1 MLVYHLDNYYKQC
14 KLLINQK
21 ITSLPELNLSS
32 ICVLDKFSG
41 QAPVV
46 YVAIAD
52 NLSFE
57 VYAGTVKDKQI
68 QIMENVISVKEA

>member
-1 MLVYHLDNYYKQC
+1 MLVYHLENYYKQC

-21 ITSLPELNLSS
+21 ITSLPELTLSS
-32 ICVLDKFSG
+32 ICVVDKFSG

-57 VYAGTVKDKQI
+57 VYAGTVKDKHI